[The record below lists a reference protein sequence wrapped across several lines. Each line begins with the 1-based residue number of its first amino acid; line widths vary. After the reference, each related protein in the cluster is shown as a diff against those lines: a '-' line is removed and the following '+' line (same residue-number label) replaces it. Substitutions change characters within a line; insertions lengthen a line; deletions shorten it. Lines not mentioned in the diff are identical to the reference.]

1 VSEKTRKEVDNG
13 EKGSRCKPIC
23 EQADSNAVSTFLSV
37 QGGNDYE
44 IFNDPRTIGFTVYSP
59 EDTARHCR
67 EIFFKAP
74 TNES

>member
-1 VSEKTRKEVDNG
+1 MSEETRKEVDKG
-13 EKGSRCKPIC
+13 EKDSWCKPIC
-23 EQADSNAVSTFLSV
+23 EQADSKAVSTFLSV

-74 TNES
+74 ANES